1 MTPDTAPVQTGV
13 TPINVPEVL
22 RRAWVRPFATRS
34 DFARAHADSVAAAAS
49 LGYLTTQV
57 GPALF
62 ERVWLI
68 TPAGLA
74 HLWSINNLED

>member
-1 MTPDTAPVQTGV
+1 M
-13 TPINVPEVL
+13 
-22 RRAWVRPFATRS
+22 RPFATRS
-34 DFARAHADSVAAAAS
+34 DFSRANADSVAAAAS

-62 ERVWLI
+62 ERIWLI

-74 HLWSINNLED
+74 NLWSINNLED